1 VWLGVELTAGPLVRI
16 GRISYGLYVWH
27 VFAAELT
34 TKALGRLGV
43 ATTLEVRV
51 LVWLVLLYSIAAAS
65 WRWFEAPLLAWKDRI
80 R

>member
-1 VWLGVELTAGPLVRI
+1 VRI

-27 VFAAELT
+27 VLAAELV
-34 TKALGRLGV
+34 TKALGLIGG
-43 ATTLEVRV
+43 ATTLEARAG
-51 LVWLVLLYSIAAAS
+51 LWLVVLFAIAAAS